1 MISDHYHQRAI
12 DISNVVQVMLST
24 KHGVVATKNV

>member
-24 KHGVVATKNV
+24 KHAVVTKNV